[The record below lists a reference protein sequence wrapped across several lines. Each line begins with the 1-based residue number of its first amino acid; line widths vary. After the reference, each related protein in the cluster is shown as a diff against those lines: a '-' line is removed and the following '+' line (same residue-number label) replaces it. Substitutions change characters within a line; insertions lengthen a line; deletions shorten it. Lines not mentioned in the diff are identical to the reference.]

1 MSIRLIAIDID
12 GTLVNSERKL
22 TERVKNTLIAA
33 RDKGVKIVLCTGRP
47 LPGVQ
52 PELEALGLVTDEDYV
67 ITYNGSLVQ
76 NVGTKEEIFSA
87 HLSQDD
93 YLDVSYMAQKLGV
106 HLHVSSSD
114 AIYTAHRDIS
124 PYTVHESWLVHMPI
138 KFRSADEMI
147 TEPVEMIKM
156 MMIDEPAILDAAIAQ
171 IPADFKER
179 YTVVKSAPFY
189 LEVLHPGASKGVG
202 LAQLASHLE
211 LTSDEVMAIGDNE
224 NDLTMLEYAGIG
236 VAMENAIPI
245 VKEVADVET
254 ASNDEDGVALV
265 VEQYVL

>member
-12 GTLVNSERKL
+12 GTLVNSERQL

-33 RDKGVKIVLCTGRP
+33 RNKGVKIVLCTGRP

-52 PELEALGLVTDEDYV
+52 PELEALGLLSDQDYV

-76 NVGTKEEIFSA
+76 NVGTKAEIFSA
-87 HLSQDD
+87 HLTKDD
-93 YLDVSYMAQKLGV
+93 YVDIQYMAQKLGV
-106 HLHVSSSD
+106 HLHVSSND
-114 AIYTAHRDIS
+114 AIYTANRDIS

-138 KFRSADEMI
+138 KYRTADEMI
-147 TEPVEMIKM
+147 SNPVEMIKL
-156 MMIDEPAILDAAIAQ
+156 MMIDEPEILDAAIAQ
-171 IPADFKER
+171 LPADFRER

-189 LEVLHPGASKGVG
+189 LEVLHPGASKGVA

-211 LTSDEVMAIGDNE
+211 LTADEVMAIGDNE
-224 NDLTMLEYAGIG
+224 NDLTMIDYAGIG
-236 VAMENAIPI
+236 VAMANAIDL
-245 VKEVADVET
+245 VKEAADVET

>member
-1 MSIRLIAIDID
+1 
-12 GTLVNSERKL
+12 
-22 TERVKNTLIAA
+22 
-33 RDKGVKIVLCTGRP
+33 
-47 LPGVQ
+47 
-52 PELEALGLVTDEDYV
+52 
-67 ITYNGSLVQ
+67 
-76 NVGTKEEIFSA
+76 
-87 HLSQDD
+87 
-93 YLDVSYMAQKLGV
+93 
-106 HLHVSSSD
+106 
-114 AIYTAHRDIS
+114 
-124 PYTVHESWLVHMPI
+124 MPI

-236 VAMENAIPI
+236 VAMKNAIPI